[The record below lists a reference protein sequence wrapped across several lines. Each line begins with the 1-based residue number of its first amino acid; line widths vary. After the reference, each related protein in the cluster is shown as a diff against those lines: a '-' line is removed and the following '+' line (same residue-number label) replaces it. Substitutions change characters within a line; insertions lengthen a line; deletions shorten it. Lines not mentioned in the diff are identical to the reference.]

1 MATLTAILRTLL
13 ADAKQHPCAAQAK
26 QLPRGLWVGLRVD
39 DATDR
44 QLKLERRGAYPS
56 AQEWQMVLSHW
67 PEALPE
73 PRPTFTQYKTGPR
86 YALVGRWKAAQAELV
101 S

>member
-1 MATLTAILRTLL
+1 MATLKAILRTLL
-13 ADAKQHPCAAQAK
+13 SDAKQNPCAAQVKA
-26 QLPRGLWVGLRVD
+26 LPRGLWVGVRVD
-39 DATDR
+39 DAADR

-56 AQEWQMVLSHW
+56 AQEWRTVLDHW

-73 PRPTFTQYKTGPR
+73 PRPMFTQHKTGPR
-86 YALVGRWKAAQAELV
+86 YALVGRWKTAQAELV